1 SAVPRPIR
9 LGTRG
14 SALARAQCDLV
25 RKLIRDQHPGIG
37 VETVL
42 IRTEG
47 DADKHSPL
55 TVIGGRGVFTSALQ
69 DALRLRRIDAAVHS
83 AKDLPSQDAPGL
95 RFAAFLAR
103 EDPRDV
109 LVSRHGCS
117 LAELPPAPLIGTS
130 SRRRATQIRHA
141 RPDARVTELRGNVD
155 TRLRKAHSGPLDGI
169 VLAAA
174 GVTRMG
180 WDPQISE
187 YLPLDHFVPA
197 PGQGALALEVRDDA
211 ARDSLFDALADPAYS
226 LPVRVERAFL
236 RGIGAGCTTPIGA
249 YATLEEGRVLLR
261 CMLASDDGIRAEWRT
276 ASFNSDEAEV
286 GAADL
291 ARELLSA
298 VSGPTSIGTPRSA
311 DHRPLSGKVVVVTR
325 PAADAGDLCRLIE
338 DAGGEALRAPA
349 IRVESTPFDADMVSE
364 GLRGGRWDW
373 IAFTSRNAVRGFVD
387 GLGKDVSDPAV
398 LGPVRIAAVG
408 PGTADAISEHGLR
421 VDLVSLGTNAR
432 DLGSNLAATGVVGC
446 RVLLPQGNLSRP
458 ELSNTLSE
466 HGARVDAIDVYR
478 TVPECSLPE
487 ALHDR
492 LRRREIDAVTFTSP
506 SSVREFVR
514 LLADDAV
521 WMAGTVVAC
530 IGETTATEAQSYG
543 LGPVVIA
550 ERPGA
555 GELVAAVIPALERAP
570 KSSIKGVRA

>member
-1 SAVPRPIR
+1 MSTAPRTIR

-25 RKLIRDQHPGIG
+25 RKLIRDQHPGTG

-69 DALRLRRIDAAVHS
+69 DALRLGRIDAAVHS

-117 LAELPPAPLIGTS
+117 LAELPPSPLIGTS

-141 RPDARVTELRGNVD
+141 RPDARVSELRGNVD
-155 TRLRKAHSGPLDGI
+155 TRLHKAHSGPLDGI

-174 GVTRMG
+174 GVARMG
-180 WDPQISE
+180 WDPQITE

-197 PGQGALALEVRDDA
+197 PGQGALALEVRDDM
-211 ARDSLFDALADPAYS
+211 ARDSLFDALADPACM

-249 YATLEEGRVLLR
+249 YARREEGRILLR

-276 ASFNSDEAEV
+276 AWFDPEEAEA

-291 ARELLSA
+291 SRELLST
-298 VSGPTSIGTPRSA
+298 VSGPTRTGNPPSA

-325 PAADAGDLCRLIE
+325 PATDADDLCRSIE
-338 DAGGEALRAPA
+338 DAGGVALRAPV
-349 IRVESTPFDADMVSE
+349 IRVDSAPFDADMISE

-387 GLGKDVSDPAV
+387 GLGKDLSDPSI

-408 PGTADAISEHGLR
+408 PATADAITKQGLG

-432 DLGSNLAATGVVGC
+432 DLGSDLVAAGIEGC
-446 RVLLPQGNLSRP
+446 RVLLPQGNLGLP
-458 ELSNTLSE
+458 ELANTLSE
-466 HGARVDAIDVYR
+466 HGARVDVIEVCR
-478 TVPECSLPE
+478 TIPERSLPAE
-487 ALHDR
+487 LHDR
-492 LRRREIDAVTFTSP
+492 LRRREIDAVTFASP

-514 LLADDAV
+514 LLADDV
-521 WMAGTVVAC
+521 VGLAGTVVAC
-530 IGETTATEAQSYG
+530 IGETTAAEARSYG
-543 LGPVVIA
+543 LGPVVA

-555 GELVAAVIPALERAP
+555 GDLVVAVITALAGAQALGQ
-570 KSSIKGVRA
+570 GVHA